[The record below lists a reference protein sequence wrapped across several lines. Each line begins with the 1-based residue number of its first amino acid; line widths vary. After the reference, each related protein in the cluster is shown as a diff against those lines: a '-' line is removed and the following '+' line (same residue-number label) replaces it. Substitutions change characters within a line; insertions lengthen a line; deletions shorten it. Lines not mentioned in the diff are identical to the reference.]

1 MVPVNLDTAS
11 VRRDGKEVY
20 VRFVFVIQDVR
31 HMECALMELAFA
43 QMVII
48 HRSIYSISNN
58 FDFIDYTIA

>member
-1 MVPVNLDTAS
+1 MALMAPVNLDTAS

-31 HMECALMELAFA
+31 LMECALMELVFA

-48 HRSIYSISNN
+48 HWSIYSI
-58 FDFIDYTIA
+58 